1 MSIVRESKQQIIAD
15 NKRHDTDSGSPEVQV
30 AMLTHNIKE
39 LTAHMQRHPKDYH
52 SRRGL
57 LRQVN
62 RRNRLMKYLRRVSR
76 ERYVQLAEKL
86 GLRK

>member
-1 MSIVRESKQQIIAD
+1 MSIVRENKKQIIEE
-15 NKRHDTDSGSPEVQV
+15 NKRHETDSGSPEVQV
-30 AMLTHNIKE
+30 AMLTNSIKE
-39 LTAHMQRHPKDYH
+39 LTAHMQQHPKDYH

-62 RRNRLMKYLRRVSR
+62 RRNRLMKYLRRVSH
-76 ERYVQLAEKL
+76 ERYTQLADKL

>member
-1 MSIVRESKQQIIAD
+1 MSIVRENKKQIIEE
-15 NKRHDTDSGSPEVQV
+15 NKRHETDSGSPEVQV
-30 AMLTHNIKE
+30 AMLTSRIKE
-39 LTAHMQRHPKDYH
+39 LTTHMQQHPKDYH

-62 RRNRLMKYLRRVSR
+62 RRNRLMKYLRRVSH
-76 ERYVQLAEKL
+76 ERYVQLADKM